1 MHFDGFEL
9 CFLAC
14 FTATWQLGRP
24 SLAKLLFV
32 EFCGLVFGTAAVFLC
47 RSGIRICF
55 EILLGFLMFYDDH
68 KTVLM
73 NGWIICRFVEISEVS
88 GDFLLDFALNMF
100 LEKFTQLFQD

>member
-1 MHFDGFEL
+1 M
-9 CFLAC
+9 
-14 FTATWQLGRP
+14 
-24 SLAKLLFV
+24 

-55 EILLGFLMFYDDH
+55 EILLGFYMLYDDH

-100 LEKFTQLFQD
+100 LEKFTAFS